1 MPEKRARA
9 AARRV
14 VKTPTLLKRSEVG
27 GFVLTECAYPP
38 GLRMPKHEH
47 EPAFFSLVLRGSY
60 TETIADAELSGR
72 PAALVSHP
80 PGRAHSVAFHE
91 REVRIFRAEVRPRWL
106 ERLRECDV
114 KLERPDCFA
123 GGPAVGLALRLY
135 KEFREAD
142 RYSPLA
148 VEGIILELVAEVARR
163 RERTPEPRAPR
174 WLERSRQMLEEH
186 GGTPPTL
193 AALASEVGVHPVH
206 LAHEFRRFY
215 RESVGEY
222 ARRLRVERACAEMAR
237 SERPL
242 SEIAADA
249 GFYDQSHF
257 SNAFKRHTGLTP
269 AQFRSAARARK
280 PPPAA

>member
-1 MPEKRARA
+1 MPEIRARA

-14 VKTPTLLKRSEVG
+14 KTPTLLSRREVG
-27 GFVLTECAYPP
+27 GIVLSVCAYPP

-47 EPAFFSLVLRGSY
+47 EPAFFSLVLRGGY
-60 TETIADAELSGR
+60 TETIADTELSGR
-72 PAALVSHP
+72 PAALLSHP

-91 REVRIFRAEVRPRWL
+91 REVQIFRAEVKPRWL
-106 ERLRECDV
+106 ERLREYDL
-114 KLERPDCFA
+114 KLERPDCFE
-123 GGPAVGLALRLY
+123 GGAAVGLALRLY

-142 RYSPLA
+142 KFSPLA
-148 VEGIILELVAEVARR
+148 VEGIIMELVAEVARR
-163 RERTPEPRAPR
+163 SERTRERRAPR
-174 WLERSRQMLEEH
+174 WLERAREMLH
-186 GGTPPTL
+186 AQAGTVPTL
-193 AALASEVGVHPVH
+193 AALAREVGVHPVH

-269 AQFRSAARARK
+269 AEFRSAARGN
-280 PPPAA
+280 

>member
-1 MPEKRARA
+1 MPETRARA

-14 VKTPTLLKRSEVG
+14 QTPTLLKRREVG
-27 GFVLTECAYPP
+27 GIVLTECAYPP
-38 GLRMPKHEH
+38 RLRMAKHEH
-47 EPAFFSLVLRGSY
+47 EPAFFSLVLRGGY
-60 TETIADAELSGR
+60 TETIAGTELAGR

-80 PGRAHSVAFHE
+80 PGRAHAVAFHE
-91 REVRIFRAEVRPRWL
+91 SEVRIFRAEVRPRWL
-106 ERLRECDV
+106 ERLREYSV
-114 KLERPDCFA
+114 QIERPDCFG
-123 GGPAVGLALRLY
+123 GGPPVGLALRLY
-135 KEFREAD
+135 KEFCEAD

-148 VEGIILELVAEVARR
+148 VEGIIMELVAEVARR
-163 RERTPEPRAPR
+163 AGPTRERRAPR
-174 WLERSRQMLEEH
+174 WLERAREMLDAQA
-186 GGTPPTL
+186 GTVPTL
-193 AALASEVGVHPVH
+193 VALASEVGVHPVH

-215 RESVGEY
+215 RESVGGY

-269 AQFRSAARARK
+269 AEFRSAARGN
-280 PPPAA
+280 

>member
-14 VKTPTLLKRSEVG
+14 KTPTLLSRSEVG
-27 GFVLTECAYPP
+27 GFVLSECAYPP
-38 GLRMPKHEH
+38 GLRMPEHEH
-47 EPAFFSLVLRGSY
+47 EPAYFSLVLSGGY

-72 PAALVSHP
+72 PATLLSHP
-80 PGRAHSVAFHE
+80 PGRAHAVAFHE
-91 REVRIFRAEVRPRWL
+91 REVRIFRAEVKPRWL
-106 ERLRECDV
+106 ERLREYDL

-135 KEFREAD
+135 KEFRETD
-142 RYSPLA
+142 KYSPLA

-163 RERTPEPRAPR
+163 TERTRERRAPR
-174 WLERSRQMLEEH
+174 WLERAREMLHEQA
-186 GGTPPTL
+186 GSAPTL
-193 AALASEVGVHPVH
+193 AALAREVGVHPVH

-215 RESVGEY
+215 RESVGEC
-222 ARRLRVERACAEMAR
+222 ARRLRVERACAEMTR

-242 SEIAADA
+242 SQIAADA

-269 AQFRSAARARK
+269 AEFRSAARSN
-280 PPPAA
+280 

>member
-1 MPEKRARA
+1 MPESRARA
-9 AARRV
+9 VERR
-14 VKTPTLLKRSEVG
+14 VKTPTLLSRREVG

-47 EPAFFSLVLRGSY
+47 EPAYFSLVLRGGY
-60 TETIADAELSGR
+60 TETIGDTELRGK
-72 PAALVSHP
+72 PAALLSHP
-80 PGRAHSVAFHE
+80 PGRAHAVAFHE
-91 REVRIFRAEVRPRWL
+91 QEVRIFRADVKPCWL
-106 ERLRECDV
+106 ERLREYD
-114 KLERPDCFA
+114 LQIASPDCFE

-135 KEFREAD
+135 REFRESD
-142 RYSPLA
+142 KYSPLA

-163 RERTPEPRAPR
+163 GARARERRAPR
-174 WLERSRQMLEEH
+174 WLERAREILHEQS
-186 GGTPPTL
+186 GVVPAL

-222 ARRLRVERACAEMAR
+222 ARRLRVERACAEMAL

-242 SEIAADA
+242 SEIAADT

-269 AQFRSAARARK
+269 AEFRSAARGN
-280 PPPAA
+280 